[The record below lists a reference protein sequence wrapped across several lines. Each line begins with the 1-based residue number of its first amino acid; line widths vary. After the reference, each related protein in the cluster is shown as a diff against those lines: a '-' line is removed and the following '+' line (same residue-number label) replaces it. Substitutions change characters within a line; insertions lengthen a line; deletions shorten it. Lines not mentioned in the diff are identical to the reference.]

1 MPNIPESI
9 AAEIAEKR
17 TPNAEEQPNNDE
29 SKKDESQKDESQKDE
44 SKKTDKPEPKKG
56 EAAKPKNGQSI
67 AQVAEAANEDD
78 DEDEDDEDDHDGDQ
92 NPKRKR
98 SSLFREFLDVK
109 RELKDTKRIN
119 KQTSQQYTELAE
131 AMQDLIGVV
140 KDLKG
145 NTSAQRDEIE
155 EFAEEWGLD
164 KEGTKA
170 LVGILE
176 KRLST
181 RLKPKAKDSDE
192 DDDDDD
198 QPKKKV
204 PKAAPK
210 NAELKARQIE
220 LAIESEYEDYLDS
233 YPQLK
238 DKLNLKAIK
247 RYIIGDD
254 ENLAKSFHDVVN
266 EMYPGIL
273 TGKTGVDGGADG
285 DNNRDDGEKLNW
297 NDQKVLDRLDKDPEL
312 KNKYHE
318 DLISRVKSIRR

>member
-9 AAEIAEKR
+9 AAEIAGKR
-17 TPNAEEQPNNDE
+17 EPNAEGQPKDE
-29 SKKDESQKDESQKDE
+29 SQKDESQKDESQKDE
-44 SKKTDKPEPKKG
+44 SKKTDNPEPKKG
-56 EAAKPKNGQSI
+56 EATKPKTNGQSI

-78 DEDEDDEDDHDGDQ
+78 DEDDDDEDDHDGDQ
-92 NPKRKR
+92 KPNRKR

-140 KDLKG
+140 KNLKG
-145 NTSAQRDEIE
+145 GDAQRDEIE
-155 EFAEEWGLD
+155 DFAEEWGLD

-181 RLKPKAKDSDE
+181 RLKPKEKDADE
-192 DDDDDD
+192 DDDE

-204 PKAAPK
+204 PKAEPK
-210 NAELKARQIE
+210 AELKARQIE
-220 LAIESEYEDYLDS
+220 LAIEGEYEDFMDS

-254 ENLAKSFHDVVN
+254 ENLAKSFHDVVT

-273 TGKTGVDGGADG
+273 TGKAAIDGGADG
-285 DNNRDDGEKLNW
+285 DNNRDDGDKLNW